1 MFHATELVA
10 SYFLYMCELC
20 ELQQGV
26 AIYILHEVHTPTIY
40 ILYKL
45 HELQQGVAVC
55 ILYDLQEWKS
65 LQQGVTI
72 YI

>member
-40 ILYKL
+40 ILYEL
-45 HELQQGVAVC
+45 HVLQQGVAIYLFKFYMNC
-55 ILYDLQEWKS
+55 TSCNLYF
-65 LQQGVTI
+65 I
-72 YI
+72 